1 MLGRHPQGG
10 TGSCRADRG
19 SKPLEGQPRLCRPV
33 GMTWSYDQPARVE
46 YFMRV
51 DNKKKRQTVLGSKKL
66 WSRGSCPATSCSCQ
80 DWNSRRR
87 QGQGIYAKNIKE
99 KFYTESWHWLTT
111 LLQSMMRRFLK
122 ESQTN
127 LLLKKWSSI
136 PM

>member
-1 MLGRHPQGG
+1 METRMFI
-10 TGSCRADRG
+10 CRANMPTHKRDLTCWAG
-19 SKPLEGQPRLCRPV
+19 TPRAEQEAAGP
-33 GMTWSYDQPARVE
+33 TEDQNHLKVSPGYAG
-46 YFMRV
+46 
-51 DNKKKRQTVLGSKKL
+51 QTVLGSKKL